1 MTDSGISAS
10 EYLSIQDTLF
20 RYSLGIDRK
29 DWVLFR
35 TCFTQ
40 DCEIRFGPGLEWD
53 GVDAVTEA
61 FDRIHA
67 PLDASLHRLS
77 NLYVESFSDDTA
89 ETTAYLNAVLIRQ
102 ADPDGPELHLYA
114 RYDDRLVRQD
124 KGWVIARRQYTNIY
138 SSGNI
143 KMLGHRPG
151 EGRSLQTQSTP
162 TPR

>member
-10 EYLSIQDTLF
+10 EYLAIQETLF

-29 DWVLFR
+29 DWELFR
-35 TCFTQ
+35 TCFTP

-53 GVDAVTEA
+53 GVDDVTEA

-77 NLYVESFSDDTA
+77 NLYVESFSGDAA
-89 ETTAYLNAVLIRQ
+89 ETVSYLNAVLFRE

-114 RYDDRLVRQD
+114 RYNDRLVRQGD
-124 KGWVIARRQYTNIY
+124 KWVIARRQYTNIY

-143 KMLGHRPG
+143 NMLGHHPG
-151 EGRSLQTQSTP
+151 EGRSLQTSSTP
-162 TPR
+162 VPR